1 MKIVLLAEHAM
12 MNVLLKQYQKVI
24 SIKLIRTFVLIAVL
38 VLMFVRWRQF
48 TLLNSNKLRE
58 TEGLKQPLFY
68 SGLYFAISRIF

>member
-1 MKIVLLAEHAM
+1 
-12 MNVLLKQYQKVI
+12 
-24 SIKLIRTFVLIAVL
+24 LIRTFVLIAVL

-68 SGLYFAISRIF
+68 SGLYFAISRIS